1 MDYLSLFRELPDINL
16 DDSTAKNGKNL
27 DSNSIM
33 SKTVEELD
41 LSLRS
46 FNCLKRSNLNTV
58 RDIVSKDVEELKKI
72 KNFGKKSVQEVIDK
86 IHELG
91 LKFLDEE

>member
-1 MDYLSLFRELPDINL
+1 M
-16 DDSTAKNGKNL
+16 
-27 DSNSIM
+27 
-33 SKTVEELD
+33 EELD

-58 RDIVSKDVEELKKI
+58 KDIVAKDIEELKKI